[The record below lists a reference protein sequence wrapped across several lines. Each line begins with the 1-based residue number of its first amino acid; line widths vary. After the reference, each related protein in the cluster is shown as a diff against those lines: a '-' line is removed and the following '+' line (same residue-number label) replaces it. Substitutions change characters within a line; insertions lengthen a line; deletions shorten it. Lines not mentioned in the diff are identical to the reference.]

1 MTRQAPPAIYA
12 SISSFGHRY
21 PCTTT
26 RRRQPLAAD
35 TDSVRRTNGVPRLH
49 PRACIVP
56 PMCCAGILVPRS
68 APRVLREALLKA
80 GALVL
85 LAAADVHLQVVSDGL
100 DEGGRWSSSL
110 HLARPVRRL
119 H

>member
-1 MTRQAPPAIYA
+1 
-12 SISSFGHRY
+12 
-21 PCTTT
+21 
-26 RRRQPLAAD
+26 
-35 TDSVRRTNGVPRLH
+35 
-49 PRACIVP
+49 
-56 PMCCAGILVPRS
+56 MCCAGILVPRS

-110 HLARPVRRL
+110 HLARPVPVTLQTVCTHSEMRSPLRALASAFVLLAVAFSLRL
-119 H
+119 KATSSC